1 MRVVIAALL
10 VPFPVQHQYDRVG
23 LRSVMPV
30 SIYRNI
36 WSVTEDVYNFFIY
49 QKSAPKFIDF
59 RCFSVIILL
68 NTLCLGS
75 YCMTLTEYRESIP
88 MSVPELARAAGID
101 PQTLRNAE
109 SGQRISA
116 RVARTIAEALSEAL
130 GRTITYR
137 DIEGLD
143 VRL

>member
-1 MRVVIAALL
+1 
-10 VPFPVQHQYDRVG
+10 
-23 LRSVMPV
+23 
-30 SIYRNI
+30 
-36 WSVTEDVYNFFIY
+36 
-49 QKSAPKFIDF
+49 
-59 RCFSVIILL
+59 
-68 NTLCLGS
+68 
-75 YCMTLTEYRESIP
+75 

-109 SGQRISA
+109 NGQRISA

>member
-1 MRVVIAALL
+1 
-10 VPFPVQHQYDRVG
+10 
-23 LRSVMPV
+23 
-30 SIYRNI
+30 
-36 WSVTEDVYNFFIY
+36 
-49 QKSAPKFIDF
+49 
-59 RCFSVIILL
+59 
-68 NTLCLGS
+68 
-75 YCMTLTEYRESIP
+75 MTLTEYRESIP

-109 SGQRISA
+109 NGQRISA